1 MDRRLFLKGIS
12 LWGAALN
19 LERARL
25 LAKTLGRQ
33 APEAIPPGRN
43 LLPPSVPPEVVAWFW
58 MEKPE
63 FQPEGYRQFI
73 DLIAEHTNFGMLATS
88 LRAPRHE
95 ITDLETHSKVRRA
108 VDYAHQ
114 RGLRV
119 AMDLDVR
126 LARGAFRKR
135 YPDQQQWIMRI
146 RAFPFAPSGPT
157 EASIASQPLGDHMT
171 WPDSQYERLSGRVL
185 GVYRSAPNQP
195 GMPLQ
200 SIRDHCRVLE
210 ESPEHVTVAAPD
222 EMRATD

>member
-58 MEKPE
+58 MEEPE

-95 ITDLETHSKVRRA
+95 ITDLETHSKVKRA

-114 RGLRV
+114 RV
-119 AMDLDVR
+119 SICAEWPH
-126 LARGAFRKR
+126 RGA
-135 YPDQQQWIMRI
+135 
-146 RAFPFAPSGPT
+146 
-157 EASIASQPLGDHMT
+157 H
-171 WPDSQYERLSGRVL
+171 RV
-185 GVYRSAPNQP
+185 SAPGRSHDLAGQP
-195 GMPLQ
+195 
-200 SIRDHCRVLE
+200 IRTPIR
-210 ESPEHVTVAAPD
+210 T
-222 EMRATD
+222 RAGCVPFRP